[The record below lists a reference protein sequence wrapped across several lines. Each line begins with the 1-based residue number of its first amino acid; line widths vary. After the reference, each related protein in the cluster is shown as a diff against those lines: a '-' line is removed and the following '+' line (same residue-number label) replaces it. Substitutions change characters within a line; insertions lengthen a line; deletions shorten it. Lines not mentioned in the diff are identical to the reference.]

1 MERVKDL
8 ILLVYTPREDS
19 NARGYEAWLQE
30 IDNPF
35 FNDIPGI
42 RHYTNWKTTSAADC
56 AFPYS
61 HFDFMFLDSPDCK
74 DAVWGNQDLMAFAQ
88 GWTDQWGRYPDA
100 TPENMHMN
108 YQVYLCSSATGRNQ
122 VVSNDLSIAVSS
134 EPADTSDE
142 HVFNVEESI
151 LGDIRFRS
159 FAVNWQPS
167 DNESAMPATTP
178 YYGVANAS
186 VIASP
191 DKS

>member
-1 MERVKDL
+1 
-8 ILLVYTPREDS
+8 
-19 NARGYEAWLQE
+19 
-30 IDNPF
+30 
-35 FNDIPGI
+35 
-42 RHYTNWKTTSAADC
+42 
-56 AFPYS
+56 
-61 HFDFMFLDSPDCK
+61 
-74 DAVWGNQDLMAFAQ
+74 
-88 GWTDQWGRYPDA
+88 
-100 TPENMHMN
+100 MN

-122 VVSNDLSIAVSS
+122 VISNDLSIAVSS

-167 DNESAMPATTP
+167 DNELATPATTA